1 MFSYIFFITLIIE
14 SNTNIIELNKNNT
27 NSTELNENYTNSIE
41 LNENNTVSL
50 VGDIDDDLISKTIQN
65 LYSIES
71 NDIYIYIDTN
81 GGSVTAGNK
90 LIDTIDY
97 LKINKNIS
105 CIISWAASMGFVILQ
120 SCPNRYATRRS
131 ILMQHQMRITLN
143 EQKNRIINY
152 MNYIDH
158 MEDDLIEF
166 QSERIKLN
174 KKKFKELTKD
184 DWWLT
189 SKKALEENVID
200 KIVTVGCHKS
210 LMTTYTIVKHEI
222 LEKIKYTYSRCPIIK
237 TPIETEYLKN
247 S

>member
-1 MFSYIFFITLIIE
+1 
-14 SNTNIIELNKNNT
+14 
-27 NSTELNENYTNSIE
+27 
-41 LNENNTVSL
+41 
-50 VGDIDDDLISKTIQN
+50 
-65 LYSIES
+65 
-71 NDIYIYIDTN
+71 
-81 GGSVTAGNK
+81 
-90 LIDTIDY
+90 
-97 LKINKNIS
+97 
-105 CIISWAASMGFVILQ
+105 
-120 SCPNRYATRRS
+120 
-131 ILMQHQMRITLN
+131 MRITLN
-143 EQKNRIINY
+143 EQKNRITNY

-222 LEKIKYTYSRCPIIK
+222 LKKIKYTYSRCPIIK

-247 S
+247 LN